1 MTKDLIIII
10 VTYVI
15 PIVSLALQFYSE
27 FKITKEKQA
36 IQSTL
41 FQNNINLETNNG
53 TININ
58 QINNTAIEEKAEK
71 YNEHV
76 KNSIFLSE
84 ILFKISRYFILAIIL
99 TNFIVNISDK
109 HEYILSAEALFGS
122 DSIASRFIQTIIE
135 TVPHTFKQV
144 YSLLTIYCI
153 GIVISLILRKIQY
166 YQIKNLSIGYYI
178 FLSILYFLTSTIN
191 PETTLQAITKFF
203 NYQIN
208 APFFYLIWGFMT
220 FIFIPYFIAP
230 TLIDRNFDLI
240 KNDKMKSR
248 YENNL
253 INFKDNFLALL
264 TPIIL
269 LTIHYFSLQILN
281 K

>member
-1 MTKDLIIII
+1 MTKDFIIII

-76 KNSIFLSE
+76 KNSIFLSK
-84 ILFKISRYFILAIIL
+84 ILFIISRYFILAIIF

-109 HEYILSAEALFGS
+109 HEYILSAESLLGS

-144 YSLLTIYCI
+144 YLLFTIYCI
-153 GIVISLILRKIQY
+153 GIVISLVLRKIQS

-203 NYQIN
+203 NSQIN
-208 APFFYLIWGFMT
+208 APFFYLIWGFIT
-220 FIFIPYFIAP
+220 FIIIPYFMAP
-230 TLIDRNFDLI
+230 TLIDRNFNLI
-240 KNDKMKSR
+240 KNDKIKSR

-253 INFKDNFLALL
+253 INFKDNFLVLL

>member
-1 MTKDLIIII
+1 MTKDSIFII

-15 PIVSLALQFYSE
+15 PIISLALQFYSE

-36 IQSTL
+36 IESTL

-76 KNSIFLSE
+76 KNSIFLSK
-84 ILFKISRYFILAIIL
+84 ILFIISRYFILAIIFI
-99 TNFIVNISDK
+99 NFIVNISDK
-109 HEYILSAEALFGS
+109 HEYILSTEVFLGP
-122 DSIASRFIQTIIE
+122 DSKASRFIQTILE

-144 YSLLTIYCI
+144 YSLFTIYCI
-153 GIVISLILRKIQY
+153 GIVISLILRKIQS

-203 NYQIN
+203 NSQIN
-208 APFFYLIWGFMT
+208 APFFYLIWGIIT
-220 FIFIPYFIAP
+220 FIIIPLLIAP
-230 TLIDRNFDLI
+230 TLIDRNFSLI
-240 KNDKMKSR
+240 KNDKIKSR

-253 INFKDNFLALL
+253 INFKDNFLVLL

>member
-1 MTKDLIIII
+1 MTKDFIIII

-76 KNSIFLSE
+76 KNSIFLSK
-84 ILFKISRYFILAIIL
+84 ILFIISRYFILAIIF
-99 TNFIVNISDK
+99 TNFIVNINDK
-109 HEYILSAEALFGS
+109 HEYILSAEIFLGP
-122 DSIASRFIQTIIE
+122 DSKASRFIQTILE

-144 YSLLTIYCI
+144 YSLFTIYCI
-153 GIVISLILRKIQY
+153 GIVISLVLRKIQS

-203 NYQIN
+203 NSQIN
-208 APFFYLIWGFMT
+208 APFFYLIWGIIT
-220 FIFIPYFIAP
+220 FIIIPLLIAP
-230 TLIDRNFDLI
+230 TLIDRNFSLI
-240 KNDKMKSR
+240 KNDKIKSR

-253 INFKDNFLALL
+253 INFKDNFLVLL

>member
-1 MTKDLIIII
+1 MTKDSIFII

-76 KNSIFLSE
+76 KNSIFLSK
-84 ILFKISRYFILAIIL
+84 ILFIISRYFILVIIFA
-99 TNFIVNISDK
+99 NFIVNTSDK
-109 HEYILSAEALFGS
+109 REYILSAEALLGP
-122 DSIASRFIQTIIE
+122 DSKASRFIQTILE

-144 YSLLTIYCI
+144 YLLFTIYCI
-153 GIVISLILRKIQY
+153 GIVISLILRKIQS
-166 YQIKNLSIGYYI
+166 YQTKNFSIGYYI

-203 NYQIN
+203 NSQIN
-208 APFFYLIWGFMT
+208 APFFYLIWGIIT
-220 FIFIPYFIAP
+220 FIIIPLLIAP
-230 TLIDRNFDLI
+230 TLIDRNFSLI
-240 KNDKMKSR
+240 KNDKIKSR

-253 INFKDNFLALL
+253 INFKDNFLVLL

>member
-1 MTKDLIIII
+1 MTKDSIFII

-36 IQSTL
+36 IEYTL

-84 ILFKISRYFILAIIL
+84 ILFIISRYFILAIIF

-109 HEYILSAEALFGS
+109 HEYILSVEALLGP
-122 DSIASRFIQTIIE
+122 DSKASRFIQTILE

-144 YSLLTIYCI
+144 YSLFTIYCI
-153 GIVISLILRKIQY
+153 GIVISLVLRKIQS

-191 PETTLQAITKFF
+191 PEITLQAITKFF
-203 NYQIN
+203 NSQIN
-208 APFFYLIWGFMT
+208 APFFYLIWGFIT
-220 FIFIPYFIAP
+220 FIIIPYFMAP
-230 TLIDRNFDLI
+230 TLIDRNFNLI
-240 KNDKMKSR
+240 KNDKIKSR

-253 INFKDNFLALL
+253 INFKDNFLVLL

>member
-1 MTKDLIIII
+1 MTKDFIIII

-15 PIVSLALQFYSE
+15 PIISLVLQFYSE

-36 IQSTL
+36 IESTL

-84 ILFKISRYFILAIIL
+84 ILFKISRYFILDFIF

-109 HEYILSAEALFGS
+109 HEYIASAEGFLGS

-153 GIVISLILRKIQY
+153 GIVISLILRKIQS

-203 NYQIN
+203 NSQIN
-208 APFFYLIWGFMT
+208 APFFYLIWGFIT
-220 FIFIPYFIAP
+220 FIIIPYFMAP
-230 TLIDRNFDLI
+230 TLIDRNFNLI
-240 KNDKMKSR
+240 KNDKIKSR

-253 INFKDNFLALL
+253 INFKDNFLVLL